1 MGVRCVRSHYSQEEI
16 VMKKYV
22 RFGIMILV
30 STVIMYFLM
39 FLNVFQL
46 NHIYFSEMRLLMTLI
61 MGSVMAVVMLS
72 FMWKMY
78 DNKKWNIIILGVS
91 FLIFGV
97 SLWLVRSQATI
108 DDVDYMQAMIPHH
121 SIAILASERAKLED
135 ERVRKLAD
143 EIIDAQEREI
153 AEMRSL
159 IEEIQQEK

>member
-1 MGVRCVRSHYSQEEI
+1 
-16 VMKKYV
+16 
-22 RFGIMILV
+22 
-30 STVIMYFLM
+30 
-39 FLNVFQL
+39 
-46 NHIYFSEMRLLMTLI
+46 MTLI

-78 DNKKWNIIILGVS
+78 DNKKWNIIILGAS

-121 SIAILASERAKLED
+121 SIAILASERAKIED

-143 EIIDAQEREI
+143 EIIAAQEREI
-153 AEMRSL
+153 AEMRTL
-159 IEEIQQEK
+159 IEEIQHEE

>member
-1 MGVRCVRSHYSQEEI
+1 
-16 VMKKYV
+16 MKKYV

-78 DNKKWNIIILGVS
+78 DNKKWNIIILGAS

-121 SIAILASERAKLED
+121 SIAILASERATIED

-143 EIIDAQEREI
+143 EIIAAQEREI
-153 AEMRSL
+153 AEMKIL
-159 IEEIQQEK
+159 IEEIQQRE

>member
-1 MGVRCVRSHYSQEEI
+1 
-16 VMKKYV
+16 MKKYV

-78 DNKKWNIIILGVS
+78 DNKKWNIIILGAS

-121 SIAILASERAKLED
+121 SIAILASERATIED

-143 EIIDAQEREI
+143 EIMAAQEREI
-153 AEMRSL
+153 AEMKIL
-159 IEEIQQEK
+159 IEEIQQRE

>member
-1 MGVRCVRSHYSQEEI
+1 
-16 VMKKYV
+16 MKKYV

-30 STVIMYFLM
+30 YTVIMYFLM
-39 FLNVFQL
+39 LLNVFQL

-78 DNKKWNIIILGVS
+78 DNKKWNIIILGAS

-121 SIAILASERAKLED
+121 SIAILASERATIED

-143 EIIDAQEREI
+143 EIIAAQEREI
-153 AEMRSL
+153 AEMKIL
-159 IEEIQQEK
+159 IEEIQQRE

>member
-1 MGVRCVRSHYSQEEI
+1 
-16 VMKKYV
+16 MKKYV

-78 DNKKWNIIILGVS
+78 DNKKWNIIILGAI

-121 SIAILASERAKLED
+121 SIAILASERATIED

-143 EIIDAQEREI
+143 EIIAAQEREI
-153 AEMRSL
+153 AEMKIL
-159 IEEIQQEK
+159 IEEIQQRE

>member
-1 MGVRCVRSHYSQEEI
+1 
-16 VMKKYV
+16 MKKYV

-39 FLNVFQL
+39 FLYVFLL

-78 DNKKWNIIILGVS
+78 DNKKWNIIILGAS

-121 SIAILASERAKLED
+121 SIAILASERATIED

-143 EIIDAQEREI
+143 EIIAAQEREI
-153 AEMRSL
+153 AEMKIL
-159 IEEIQQEK
+159 IEEIQQRE

>member
-1 MGVRCVRSHYSQEEI
+1 
-16 VMKKYV
+16 MKKYV

-78 DNKKWNIIILGVS
+78 DNKKWNIIILGAS

-97 SLWLVRSQATI
+97 SLWLVRSQSTI

-121 SIAILASERAKLED
+121 SIAILASERAKIED

-153 AEMRSL
+153 AEMRIL
-159 IEEIQQEK
+159 IEEIQHEE

>member
-1 MGVRCVRSHYSQEEI
+1 
-16 VMKKYV
+16 MKKYV

>member
-1 MGVRCVRSHYSQEEI
+1 
-16 VMKKYV
+16 MKKYV

-46 NHIYFSEMRLLMTLI
+46 NHIYFSEIRLLMTLI

-78 DNKKWNIIILGVS
+78 DNKKWNIIILGAS

-121 SIAILASERAKLED
+121 SIAILASERATIED

-143 EIIDAQEREI
+143 EIIAAQEREI
-153 AEMRSL
+153 AEMKIL
-159 IEEIQQEK
+159 IEEIQQRE

>member
-1 MGVRCVRSHYSQEEI
+1 
-16 VMKKYV
+16 MKKYV

-78 DNKKWNIIILGVS
+78 DNKKWNIIILGAS

-121 SIAILASERAKLED
+121 SIAILASERATIED

-143 EIIDAQEREI
+143 EIIAAQEREI
-153 AEMRSL
+153 AEMKIL
-159 IEEIQQEK
+159 IEEIQQRD

>member
-1 MGVRCVRSHYSQEEI
+1 MN
-16 VMKKYV
+16 KYV

-78 DNKKWNIIILGVS
+78 DNKKWNIIILGAS

-121 SIAILASERAKLED
+121 SIAILASERATIED

-143 EIIDAQEREI
+143 EIIAAQEREI
-153 AEMRSL
+153 AEMKIL
-159 IEEIQQEK
+159 IEEIQQRE

>member
-1 MGVRCVRSHYSQEEI
+1 
-16 VMKKYV
+16 MKKYV

-78 DNKKWNIIILGVS
+78 DNKKWNIIILGAS

-121 SIAILASERAKLED
+121 SIAILASERAKIED

-143 EIIDAQEREI
+143 EIIAAQEREI
-153 AEMRSL
+153 AEMRTL
-159 IEEIQQEK
+159 IEEIQHEE

>member
-1 MGVRCVRSHYSQEEI
+1 
-16 VMKKYV
+16 MKKYV

-78 DNKKWNIIILGVS
+78 DNKNWNIIILGAS

-121 SIAILASERAKLED
+121 SIAILASERAKIED

>member
-1 MGVRCVRSHYSQEEI
+1 
-16 VMKKYV
+16 MKKYV

-30 STVIMYFLM
+30 SMVIMYFLM

-78 DNKKWNIIILGVS
+78 DNKKWNIIILGAS

-121 SIAILASERAKLED
+121 SIAILASERAKIED

-153 AEMRSL
+153 AEMRIL
-159 IEEIQQEK
+159 IEEIQREE

>member
-1 MGVRCVRSHYSQEEI
+1 
-16 VMKKYV
+16 MKNDV
-22 RFGIMILV
+22 GFGISILV

-78 DNKKWNIIILGVS
+78 DNKKWNIIILGAS

-121 SIAILASERAKLED
+121 SIAILASERATIED

-143 EIIDAQEREI
+143 EIIAAQEREI
-153 AEMRSL
+153 AEMKIL
-159 IEEIQQEK
+159 IEEIQQRE

>member
-1 MGVRCVRSHYSQEEI
+1 
-16 VMKKYV
+16 MKKYV

-78 DNKKWNIIILGVS
+78 DNKKWNIIILGAS

-121 SIAILASERAKLED
+121 SIAILASERAKIED

>member
-1 MGVRCVRSHYSQEEI
+1 
-16 VMKKYV
+16 
-22 RFGIMILV
+22 
-30 STVIMYFLM
+30 
-39 FLNVFQL
+39 
-46 NHIYFSEMRLLMTLI
+46 

-78 DNKKWNIIILGVS
+78 DNKKWNIIILGAR

-121 SIAILASERAKLED
+121 SIAILASERATIED

-143 EIIDAQEREI
+143 EIIAAQEREI
-153 AEMRSL
+153 AEMKIL
-159 IEEIQQEK
+159 IEEIQQRE

>member
-1 MGVRCVRSHYSQEEI
+1 
-16 VMKKYV
+16 MKKYV

-78 DNKKWNIIILGVS
+78 ANKKWNIIILGAS

-121 SIAILASERAKLED
+121 SIAILASERATIED

-143 EIIDAQEREI
+143 EIIAAQEREI
-153 AEMRSL
+153 AEMKIL
-159 IEEIQQEK
+159 IEEIQQRE

>member
-1 MGVRCVRSHYSQEEI
+1 
-16 VMKKYV
+16 MKKYV

-78 DNKKWNIIILGVS
+78 DNKKWNIIILGAS

-121 SIAILASERAKLED
+121 SIAILASERATIED

-143 EIIDAQEREI
+143 EIIAAQEREI
-153 AEMRSL
+153 AEMNIL
-159 IEEIQQEK
+159 IEEIQQRE

>member
-1 MGVRCVRSHYSQEEI
+1 
-16 VMKKYV
+16 MKKYV

-78 DNKKWNIIILGVS
+78 DNKKWNIIILGAS

-121 SIAILASERAKLED
+121 SIAILASERAKIED

-159 IEEIQQEK
+159 IEEIQQEE

>member
-1 MGVRCVRSHYSQEEI
+1 
-16 VMKKYV
+16 MKKYV

-61 MGSVMAVVMLS
+61 MGSVMSVVMLS

-78 DNKKWNIIILGVS
+78 DNKKWNIIILGAS

-121 SIAILASERAKLED
+121 SIAILASERATIED

-143 EIIDAQEREI
+143 EIIAAQEREI
-153 AEMRSL
+153 AEMKIL
-159 IEEIQQEK
+159 IEEIQQRE

>member
-1 MGVRCVRSHYSQEEI
+1 MR
-16 VMKKYV
+16 KYV

-78 DNKKWNIIILGVS
+78 DNKKWNIIILGAS

-121 SIAILASERAKLED
+121 SIAILASERATIED

-143 EIIDAQEREI
+143 EIIAAQEREI
-153 AEMRSL
+153 AEMKIL
-159 IEEIQQEK
+159 IEEIQQRE

>member
-1 MGVRCVRSHYSQEEI
+1 
-16 VMKKYV
+16 MKKYV

-72 FMWKMY
+72 LMWKMY
-78 DNKKWNIIILGVS
+78 DNKKWNIIILGAS

-121 SIAILASERAKLED
+121 SIAILASERATIED

-143 EIIDAQEREI
+143 EIIAAQEREI
-153 AEMRSL
+153 AEMKIL
-159 IEEIQQEK
+159 IEEIQQRE

>member
-1 MGVRCVRSHYSQEEI
+1 
-16 VMKKYV
+16 MKKYV

-78 DNKKWNIIILGVS
+78 DNKKWNIIILGAS

>member
-1 MGVRCVRSHYSQEEI
+1 
-16 VMKKYV
+16 MKKYV

-78 DNKKWNIIILGVS
+78 DNKKWNSIILGAS

-121 SIAILASERAKLED
+121 SIAILASERATIED

-143 EIIDAQEREI
+143 EIIAAQEREI
-153 AEMRSL
+153 AEMKIL
-159 IEEIQQEK
+159 IEEIQQRE

>member
-1 MGVRCVRSHYSQEEI
+1 
-16 VMKKYV
+16 MKKYV

-78 DNKKWNIIILGVS
+78 DNKKWNIIILGAS

-121 SIAILASERAKLED
+121 SIAILASERATIED

-143 EIIDAQEREI
+143 EIIAAQEREI
-153 AEMRSL
+153 AETKIL
-159 IEEIQQEK
+159 IEEIQQRE

>member
-1 MGVRCVRSHYSQEEI
+1 
-16 VMKKYV
+16 MKKYV

-30 STVIMYFLM
+30 STVMMYFLM

-78 DNKKWNIIILGVS
+78 DNKKWNIIILGAS

-121 SIAILASERAKLED
+121 SIAILASERATIED

-143 EIIDAQEREI
+143 EIIAAQEREI
-153 AEMRSL
+153 AEMKIL
-159 IEEIQQEK
+159 IEEIQQRE

>member
-1 MGVRCVRSHYSQEEI
+1 
-16 VMKKYV
+16 MKKYV

-78 DNKKWNIIILGVS
+78 DNKKWNIIILGAS

-121 SIAILASERAKLED
+121 SIAISASERATIED

-143 EIIDAQEREI
+143 EIIAAQEREI
-153 AEMRSL
+153 AEMKIL
-159 IEEIQQEK
+159 IEEMQQRE